1 MKIKKNGKTINLTE
15 SDIKILSK
23 RLLKE
28 QKPDPIMPNQRDI
41 NAQDK
46 KIHKELEERVSTLEK
61 KVSQLESKK

>member
-28 QKPDPIMPNQRDI
+28 SWDTLD
-41 NAQDK
+41 
-46 KIHKELEERVSTLEK
+46 LEE
-61 KVSQLESKK
+61 KVKENREEIMSLWSELNGMREGGKVYKP